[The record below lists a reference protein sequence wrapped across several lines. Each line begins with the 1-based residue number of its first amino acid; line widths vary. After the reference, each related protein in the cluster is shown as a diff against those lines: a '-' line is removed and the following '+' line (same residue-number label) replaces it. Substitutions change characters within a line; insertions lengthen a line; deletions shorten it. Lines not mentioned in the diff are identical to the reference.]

1 MKKYLHSAL
10 AVALM
15 GGLLASCGK
24 DAVSTP
30 QLAPEAR
37 VAEGV
42 AELSGSLR
50 QDSLAL
56 VSLYQALN
64 GESWVRSNY
73 WLSGQPVSKWAGV
86 KVADV
91 AGKPRVV
98 ALALG
103 ANGLKG
109 ELPAAIGDL
118 TALRSLHLQYNKD
131 LTGKIPAELYQ
142 LRQLRGLF
150 LGFTALTGELSESL
164 ANLTQ
169 LDTLDLR
176 TSPYELSSSWDGN
189 EKTAR
194 NHRANPTTLS
204 GKLPVALGQLRQAK
218 VIDLSHQSFTGELPK
233 ELGNLVQLH
242 TLALYGNKLTGE
254 IPVSLGE
261 LRSLRSLSLGKN
273 QLSGAL
279 PASLGQLGQLRELL
293 ISFNHLSGEL
303 PASLGNLKRLENLN
317 LEHNQL
323 SGKLPEA
330 LASLTGLYQLYLND
344 NRFEGEIPTDFAGAQ
359 QPNLLWVNLA
369 NNNLSGLVP
378 LRVRHYL
385 PDASKYAK
393 IKGLPDY
400 GYTVF
405 VLSGN
410 RLTGAISSEYLQYQ
424 KTLKFLLPQQ
434 EGFGFS
440 NLK

>member
-24 DAVSTP
+24 DSVSTP

-73 WLSGQPVSKWAGV
+73 WLSDQPVSKWAGV

-98 ALALG
+98 ALTLG

-109 ELPAAIGDL
+109 ELPATIGDL

-131 LTGKIPAELYQ
+131 LTGKIPAELYH

-194 NHRANPTTLS
+194 DHRANPTTLS

-242 TLALYGNKLTGE
+242 TLALYGNKLIGE
-254 IPVSLGE
+254 IPASLGE

-293 ISFNHLSGEL
+293 ISFNRLSGEL

-317 LEHNQL
+317 LEYNQL

-369 NNNLSGLVP
+369 NNNLTGLVP
-378 LRVRHYL
+378 LRVRRYL

>member
-24 DAVSTP
+24 DSVSTP

-73 WLSGQPVSKWAGV
+73 WLSDQPVSKWAGV

-164 ANLTQ
+164 GNLNQ

-194 NHRANPTTLS
+194 DHRANPTTLS

-233 ELGNLVQLH
+233 ELGNLV
-242 TLALYGNKLTGE
+242 
-254 IPVSLGE
+254 
-261 LRSLRSLSLGKN
+261 
-273 QLSGAL
+273 
-279 PASLGQLGQLRELL
+279 
-293 ISFNHLSGEL
+293 
-303 PASLGNLKRLENLN
+303 
-317 LEHNQL
+317 
-323 SGKLPEA
+323 
-330 LASLTGLYQLYLND
+330 
-344 NRFEGEIPTDFAGAQ
+344 
-359 QPNLLWVNLA
+359 
-369 NNNLSGLVP
+369 
-378 LRVRHYL
+378 
-385 PDASKYAK
+385 
-393 IKGLPDY
+393 
-400 GYTVF
+400 
-405 VLSGN
+405 
-410 RLTGAISSEYLQYQ
+410 
-424 KTLKFLLPQQ
+424 
-434 EGFGFS
+434 
-440 NLK
+440 